1 MFLNKVY
8 VNVNIGIFFFIFRE
22 KLVSMCIDV
31 CLMRIFIIYG
41 MDFMIEIVV
50 YLFKRVIDKIIVIIG
65 VFFFETFKV
74 MDVDFNVGFVL
85 GVFIMLLVIGVFIVM
100 NG

>member
-31 CLMRIFIIYG
+31 YLMRIFIIYG

-65 VFFFETFKV
+65 VFFFEIFKV